1 MLHSRLAGMTA
12 MLVVLLVGAHFVA
25 PGKATFAEQ
34 QQFYVAPN
42 GSAAGDGS
50 RERPWDL
57 SSALSARSIPP
68 GSTIWMRGGTYVGVF
83 TSGLK
88 GTEQAP
94 ITIRSYGREWAIISD
109 NRERAPAATMNVK
122 SAWTIYRDFEVTN
135 SARGRAHDQQFRPM
149 GFEVTGPHNKF
160 INLVIHETGFGMGV
174 WREAVDSEIYGNI
187 IFNCGTQNEE
197 SDQRHGHGIYTQ
209 NDQGT
214 KVVRDNI
221 IFNQFGWGL
230 HAWPTP
236 GDVKGYEIEGNTF
249 FNNGI
254 LSNPTR
260 VNNNVFIGSHAP
272 FHPQQIRL
280 ANNYTYDFPKD
291 TPGEK
296 FYEAGVC
303 LLCTDTRPQAGD
315 DLTVQDNYFVGGTP
329 VLAIGS
335 WQSIVMS
342 ANTLVGQKGFV
353 AFAGSEAVGGRQ
365 FRWDQNR
372 YFGAGLD
379 YGEEHHIA
387 FRVENKVLAFHGW
400 SETTGLDR
408 NSSFSP
414 ELPTAVDIF
423 IRPNQYEPGRANI
436 IVYNWKRQERVD
448 VDLHAVLKP
457 GDHFVVLNVQDYLGE
472 PVLAGTYDGRPVSLP
487 MTGLRV
493 AVPMGRSTAPPFTG
507 PEFAVFV
514 VRTDTGRMSWP
525 ETGQYSPA
533 SPTSARSEDLSKYV
547 GYFATPDGRDRAKVS
562 VDAGRLVLTIFNE
575 PGHPSYLLGAESG
588 TRFRIQG
595 APAGFF
601 ANFEMTQQRAASLT
615 IERGQAPSVRLFPQP
630 SSPEK

>member
-1 MLHSRLAGMTA
+1 MRTTLERI
-12 MLVVLLVGAHFVA
+12 LLVAMAVAMGGSFSLALWGADY
-25 PGKATFAEQ
+25 
-34 QQFYVAPN
+34 YVAPD
-42 GSAAGDGS
+42 GSPRGDGS

-57 SSALSARSIPP
+57 QTVLSGKLVGA
-68 GSTIWMRGGTYVGVF
+68 GSTVWVTGGTYRGAF
-83 TSGLK
+83 TSYLK
-88 GTEQAP
+88 GRNDAP
-94 ITIRSYGREWAIISD
+94 ITLRVVPGQRAVLDGHGFRGVRQNSVFAVFGEWTNYIGLEITGSETD
-109 NRERAPAATMNVK
+109 RQNLPNSSFGQSGFDIFGSHVK
-122 SAWTIYRDFEVTN
+122 L
-135 SARGRAHDQQFRPM
+135 
-149 GFEVTGPHNKF
+149 
-160 INLVIHETGFGMGV
+160 INLVVHDTGEGNGF
-174 WREAVDSEIYGNI
+174 WADAVDSELYGSI
-187 IFNCGTQNEE
+187 IFNCGTQNNVN
-197 SDQRHGHGIYTQ
+197 DQRHGHGIYTQ
-209 NDQGT
+209 NDRGT
-214 KVVRDNI
+214 KTIRDNI

-230 HAWPTP
+230 HAWPAP
-236 GDVKGYEIEGNTF
+236 GDVKGYDIEGNAF
-249 FNNGI
+249 FNNGV
-254 LSNPTR
+254 LSRPTQ
-260 VNNNVFIGSHAP
+260 VNNNVFVGSHAP
-272 FHPQQIRL
+272 FHPERIQV
-280 ANNYTYDFPKD
+280 ANNYTYDFPKE

-342 ANTLVGQKGFV
+342 ANTFVGQKGFV
-353 AFAGSEAVGGRQ
+353 AFAGSETVGGRQ
-365 FRWDQNR
+365 FRWEQNR

-379 YGEEHHIA
+379 YGEEHHIGFLA
-387 FRVENKVLAFHGW
+387 ENRVLEFHGW
-400 SETTGLDR
+400 SEKTGLDR

-414 ELPTAVDIF
+414 ELPTGVDIF
-423 IRPNQYEPGRANI
+423 VRPNQYEPGRANI

-448 VDLHAVLKP
+448 VDLRAVLKP

-472 PVLAGTYDGRPVSLP
+472 PVLAGIYDGRPVSLP
-487 MTGLRV
+487 MTGLKV
-493 AVPMGRSTAPPFTG
+493 AVPMGRSTAPLFTG

-514 VRTDTGRMSWP
+514 VRTDAGRMSSP
-525 ETGQYSPA
+525 ENGQYSPA
-533 SPTSARSEDLSKYV
+533 SPTSAGSEDLSKFV

-562 VDAGRLVLTIFNE
+562 VDSGRLVLTIFNE

>member
-1 MLHSRLAGMTA
+1 
-12 MLVVLLVGAHFVA
+12 
-25 PGKATFAEQ
+25 
-34 QQFYVAPN
+34 
-42 GSAAGDGS
+42 
-50 RERPWDL
+50 
-57 SSALSARSIPP
+57 
-68 GSTIWMRGGTYVGVF
+68 MRGGTYVGVF
-83 TSGLK
+83 TSTLK

-94 ITIRSYGREWAIISD
+94 ITVRSYGREWAVISD
-109 NRERAPAATMNVK
+109 SRERAPAATVNIK

-135 SARGRAHDQQFRPM
+135 RARGRAHDQQFRPM

-160 INLVIHETGFGMGV
+160 INLVIHDTGFGMGV

-214 KVVRDNI
+214 KIIGDNI

-236 GDVKGYEIEGNTF
+236 GDVKGYDIEGNVF
-249 FNNGI
+249 FNNGV
-254 LSNPTR
+254 LSSPSQ
-260 VNNNVFIGSHAP
+260 VNNNLFVGSHAP
-272 FHPQQIRL
+272 FHPGRIRV
-280 ANNYTYDFPKD
+280 AKNYTYDFPKE
-291 TPGEK
+291 TAGEK

-303 LLCTDTRPQAGD
+303 LLCTDTRPQAGE
-315 DLTVQDNYFVGGTP
+315 DLTVQDNYFAGGTP

-335 WQSIVMS
+335 WQSIVML
-342 ANTLVGQKGFV
+342 ANTFVGQKGFV

-379 YGEEHHIA
+379 YGQEHHIGFLA
-387 FRVENKVLAFHGW
+387 ENKVLPFQGW
-400 SETTGLDR
+400 SEKTGMDR
-408 NSSFSP
+408 NSNLSL
-414 ELPTAVDIF
+414 ELPSGLDTF
-423 IRPNQYEPGRANI
+423 IRPNEYEPGRATI
-436 IVYNWKRQERVD
+436 IVYNWKRREQVD
-448 VDLHAVLKP
+448 VDVRAVLKP

-472 PVLAGTYDGRPVSLP
+472 PVLAGTYDGKPVSLP
-487 MTGLRV
+487 MTGLKV
-493 AVPMGRSTAPPFTG
+493 TVPLGRATAPPFTG

-514 VRTDTGRMSWP
+514 VRTDTGRMGPP
-525 ETGQYSPA
+525 ETGQNSSAGPTPA
-533 SPTSARSEDLSKYV
+533 GSEDFSKLV

-562 VDAGRLVLTIFNE
+562 LDSGRLVLTILNE
-575 PGHPSYLLGAESG
+575 PGRPSYLLGLDSG

-601 ANFEMTQQRAASLT
+601 ANFDMAQQRVASLV
-615 IERGQAPSVRLFPQP
+615 IERAEARSVRLFPQA